1 MKPITRHL
9 LPLASAIALATAAYA
24 QEPEFVRP
32 EPVSQ
37 EGKFVPG
44 YGSEG
49 IVKAR
54 FTVKADGSVDDLT
67 MHGFLTNQFLN
78 ATLQQTVSNWTFKP
92 GTVNGE
98 PVDFYNQEHMFA
110 IRFYPDLPM
119 PAMGPGAGG
128 RGRGGPAPAA
138 GAEGAPEPV
147 DLTQRPLPVLALSQ
161 EVKDAVDEISVLVS
175 EMDYDKAMREIT
187 KLMRT
192 GLRTV
197 FDYSLAYEL
206 KASVHMAMDEPF
218 EALEAS
224 KLATLNAISP
234 QGEVVYFLDD
244 NVLLSALSKRF
255 LLAATLRQNGLA
267 WETYEEMLNKFD
279 IPEEDNIHAVAQAV
293 KVQLDSPEPLGMLAK
308 ITENK
313 LWTHKPVRRIF
324 TVTDVDGRLNQIN
337 ARCERRNLELEYQD
351 GVDWTLP
358 ASLGNC
364 ELDFVGRDGTTFTLY
379 EFAE

>member
-1 MKPITRHL
+1 MKTTRWQL
-9 LPLASAIALATAAYA
+9 LPIASAIALASVVHA
-24 QEPEFVRP
+24 QEPQFVRP

-44 YGSEG
+44 FGNEG

-54 FTVKADGSVDDLT
+54 FTVKADGSVDDVT
-67 MHGFLTNQFLN
+67 MSSYLSNQFLN
-78 ATLQQTVSNWTFKP
+78 NMLQQTVSNWTFKP

-98 PVDFYNQEHMFA
+98 PVDFFNQEHTFA
-110 IRFYPDLPM
+110 VRFYPDIPM

-128 RGRGGPAPAA
+128 RGRGASAPAEEA
-138 GAEGAPEPV
+138 AEPV
-147 DLTQRPLPVLALSQ
+147 DLTQRPLPTLALSQ
-161 EVKDAVDEISVLVS
+161 DVKDAVDEISVLVADM
-175 EMDYDKAMREIT
+175 EYDKAMREID
-187 KLMRT
+187 KLMRN

-197 FDYSLAYEL
+197 FDFGLAYEL
-206 KASVHMAMDEPF
+206 KTSVHMARDEPF

-224 KLATLNAISP
+224 KLATLHAISP
-234 QGEVVYFLDD
+234 QGEIAYFLDD
-244 NVLLSALSKRF
+244 TVLLGALTKRL
-255 LLAATLRQNGLA
+255 LLAATLRQNALA
-267 WETYEEMLNKFD
+267 WETYEALNAKFD
-279 IPEEDNIHAVAQAV
+279 IAEGDNIHTVAQAV
-293 KVQLDSPEPLGMLAK
+293 RAQLDSPDPYGMLAK
-308 ITENK
+308 ISDNK
-313 LWTHKPVRRIF
+313 QWTHTPTRRIF

-337 ARCERRNLELEYQD
+337 ARCERSNLELDYQD